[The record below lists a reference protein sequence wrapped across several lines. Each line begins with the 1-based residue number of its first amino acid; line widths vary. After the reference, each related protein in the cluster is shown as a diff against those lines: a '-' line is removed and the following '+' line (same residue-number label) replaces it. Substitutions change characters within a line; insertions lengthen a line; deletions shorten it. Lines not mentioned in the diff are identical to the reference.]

1 MYSVF
6 FLFNQK
12 TAYEMRISDWSSDV
26 CSSDLSGG
34 SAMHSLFAFLSLAA
48 WSVQA
53 AAAPAAAPAKAWPHE
68 VQAAYDDLKTE
79 CRASGGKFIA
89 DSAAFA
95 TETELTNDGKSDW
108 VLEYAATRCSNAG
121 YSAWCGTAGCMI

>member
-1 MYSVF
+1 
-6 FLFNQK
+6 
-12 TAYEMRISDWSSDV
+12 
-26 CSSDLSGG
+26 
-34 SAMHSLFAFLSLAA
+34 MHSLFAFLSLAA

-89 DSAAFA
+89 DRAAFA

-121 YSAWCGTAGCMI
+121 YSPWCGTAGCMISILGSSPGGLRAILGDNVRGWSGEIGRAAGRGREG